1 MNSCL
6 IGLVLFFWA
15 QRYKK
20 TMRLSHTLCLMDFF
34 SCIIFYG
41 YTIIAALHEQQYGSP
56 THNDYVTAVLPPR
69 PCHGPHAA

>member
-6 IGLVLFFWA
+6 IGLVLFSA

-20 TMRLSHTLCLMDFF
+20 SMRLSHTLCLMDFF

-41 YTIIAALHEQQYGSP
+41 HTIIAALHEQQYGSP
-56 THNDYVTAVLPPR
+56 AHNDYAATAPLAK